1 MQLTPL
7 EKKRWE
13 LWILSLTL
21 IMATTGAVI
30 IFSLVTGQ
38 PLAITVF
45 LGIFLVLFCAY
56 VVEAEIKLQ
65 KIQRQLRDEQFRVM
79 EEGIKISALKTQLKE
94 LGVLEKAMSAIG
106 METQPGKALD
116 TILNAAMELFGADR
130 GSIMLVDEASQT
142 LVIASSAGI
151 KPEHISKSR
160 PKVGEG
166 IAGWVVQTG
175 EALLLPPKINMEKY
189 KNFEKK
195 KEDIRS
201 GICAPLHSRNK
212 VIGVICYSIVDP
224 RKRFFTDY
232 DLKLLTIFAQYA
244 TLVMKTADSARLR

>member
-1 MQLTPL
+1 MQLTSL

-13 LWILSLTL
+13 LWALSLTL
-21 IMATTGAVI
+21 MMATTGAVI
-30 IFSLVTGQ
+30 VFSLATDQ

-56 VVEAEIKLQ
+56 VLESEVKLQ
-65 KIQRQLRDEQFRVM
+65 RIQRQLRDEQFKVM
-79 EEGIKISALKTQLKE
+79 EEGIKVSALKTQLKE
-94 LGVLEKAMSAIG
+94 LGVLEKAMAAIG

-116 TILNAAMELFGADR
+116 TILHAAMELFGADR

-151 KPEHISKSR
+151 KSKHISKSR

-166 IAGWVVQTG
+166 IAGSVVQTG
-175 EALLLPPKINMEKY
+175 EALLLPPKINTERY

-195 KEDIRS
+195 EEEIRS

-212 VIGVICYSIVDP
+212 VIGVINYSIVDP
-224 RKRFFTDY
+224 RKRSFTEY

-244 TLVMKTADSARLR
+244 TLVIKAADSARLK